1 MDAMFMIVSYNVLR
15 RTQLV
20 RKFPPFI
27 EFEIYYRVHKSPPLV
42 PVFNQMH
49 PAHTLPSY
57 FPRSS
62 LTLSSHLL
70 LCLPSGLF
78 SSDFPIRTLY
88 KFVMSL
94 INTVQL
100 MSIILASVTE
110 SACGR
115 TDMFCSLTEFKTRI
129 SVPSREART

>member
-1 MDAMFMIVSYNVLR
+1 
-15 RTQLV
+15 
-20 RKFPPFI
+20 
-27 EFEIYYRVHKSPPLV
+27 
-42 PVFNQMH
+42 
-49 PAHTLPSY
+49 
-57 FPRSS
+57 
-62 LTLSSHLL
+62 
-70 LCLPSGLF
+70 
-78 SSDFPIRTLY
+78 
-88 KFVMSL
+88 MSL